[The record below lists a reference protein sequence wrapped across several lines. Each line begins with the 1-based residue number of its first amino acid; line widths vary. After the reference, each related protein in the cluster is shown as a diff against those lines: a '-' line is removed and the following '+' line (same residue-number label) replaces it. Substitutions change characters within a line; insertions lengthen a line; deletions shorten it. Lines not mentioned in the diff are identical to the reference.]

1 MVFFEVNLISY
12 IALVFSKTVVDLSGG
27 FADVKGLTF
36 GADDYCPLIWLFYNK
51 GAYKEIDHT
60 HANVLFGSS
69 IKNMNVPLKHC
80 SLEATIFVDMLDTCR
95 N

>member
-36 GADDYCPLIWLFYNK
+36 GADDTS
-51 GAYKEIDHT
+51 YKLDRRYKL
-60 HANVLFGSS
+60 ANQNLQ
-69 IKNMNVPLKHC
+69 C
-80 SLEATIFVDMLDTCR
+80 TR
-95 N
+95 NQRFCKRA